1 MQHKTEGTLDDVRII
16 RNFIQDWSSLDADKL
31 ADYFDMGTF
40 MRAMKS

>member
-1 MQHKTEGTLDDVRII
+1 MQHKIEDTLDNVRII
-16 RNFIQDWSSLDADKL
+16 RNFIQDWSSIDADRL